1 MSNTHCRKLLVSFG
15 KGCCIIRDT
24 KYQFCFTLFLHNV
37 PLLFAAA
44 GDTGQDDNEDDVE
57 ESNPHDVEAGKL
69 VATIYLYTVEY
80 HLFLGTT

>member
-1 MSNTHCRKLLVSFG
+1 M
-15 KGCCIIRDT
+15 
-24 KYQFCFTLFLHNV
+24 FLHNV

-69 VATIYLYTVEY
+69 VATIYLYTVES
-80 HLFLGTT
+80 LGPPEVS